1 MDAEKSLEKL
11 LNADRRVLFLL
22 VFAAAAA
29 AMLIDIPLPIKP
41 SAPVIKMY
49 EEIEKLAAKEGS
61 AMLISMDYDPGS
73 KPELEPMSRAI
84 IRHALR
90 RGIRV
95 VGMTHNPSG
104 QDLGE
109 RVLFDVAGSL
119 GKEYGKDFVYL
130 GFKPGGAALVINL
143 AQDFQ
148 DAFGSDF
155 KGASCK
161 SLEATARVKSLSD
174 FGFVVSITASA
185 FWETWVVYGQSKYG
199 FDMGVGVAGVIAPD
213 VFPFLQTGQIKGL
226 LGGLAGAAEYE
237 TITGKP
243 GAAAAGMRPQSA
255 VHLLII
261 VLVLAGNAFYFALRC
276 LAKKRAGGR

>member
-1 MDAEKSLEKL
+1 MNAERKLEKL
-11 LNADRRVLFLL
+11 LNADRRILFLL
-22 VFAAAAA
+22 VFITAAAAI
-29 AMLIDIPLPIKP
+29 LVEIPLPIKP

-49 EEIEKLAAKEGS
+49 EEIERLAAQEEPV
-61 AMLISMDYDPGS
+61 MLISMDYDPGS

-84 IRHALR
+84 IRHALK
-90 RGIRV
+90 RGINV

-109 RVLFDVAGSL
+109 RVLFDVARSL
-119 GKEYGKDFVYL
+119 GKEYGRDFAYL
-130 GFKPGGAALVINL
+130 GFKPGGAALVINMG
-143 AQDFQ
+143 QDFH

-155 KGASCK
+155 RGASCK
-161 SLEATARVKSLSD
+161 SLDVTSRVKSLSD

-237 TITGKP
+237 TITGRP
-243 GAAAAGMRPQSA
+243 GPAVAGMRPQSA

-261 VLVLAGNAFYFALRC
+261 ALVIAGNAFYFALRY
-276 LAKKRAGGR
+276 LVKKRSGGR